1 MSISHESPNT
11 ALEPTADG
19 AFRLA
24 GSRRFAT
31 PQFGGGSAF
40 VR

>member
-1 MSISHESPNT
+1 MRHRLPDT
-11 ALEPTADG
+11 VLEPTAG
-19 AFRLA
+19 SAVSLA

-31 PQFGGGSAF
+31 SQFGGGSAF